1 MYRLPGF
8 PPSNGTVRQVSVP
21 SSARALSTLSHNCY
35 ADAFLLDTGPT
46 HDRTG
51 EQWARAILE
60 GAPAPTRAAAISAW
74 SALGLRLGSTRSDQ
88 LVLGWELRRSA
99 ADFALVA
106 ASSPVGLGRG
116 SLQAPSGDASLRDV
130 RGVEESRSARTLG
143 RGRARASAGGALP
156 SRPGRRPSA
165 GPSPKPARRV
175 TRNQDAAGNRAAHSS
190 SSTCAAL
197 IA

>member
-21 SSARALSTLSHNCY
+21 SSARALSTLSHICY

-106 ASSPVGLGRG
+106 ASSPVGLLAEVLFKRRRET
-116 SLQAPSGDASLRDV
+116 LLFATF
-130 RGVEESRSARTLG
+130 VESTNPGGARTLG
-143 RGRARASAGGALP
+143 RGRARASAGARYLLAQAAGRVRADRR
-156 SRPGRRPSA
+156 SRP
-165 GPSPKPARRV
+165 
-175 TRNQDAAGNRAAHSS
+175 AA
-190 SSTCAAL
+190 
-197 IA
+197 

>member
-21 SSARALSTLSHNCY
+21 SSARALSTLSHICY

-106 ASSPVGLGRG
+106 ASSPVGLLAEVLFKRRRET
-116 SLQAPSGDASLRDV
+116 LLFATF
-130 RGVEESRSARTLG
+130 VESTNPG
-143 RGRARASAGGALP
+143 ARALWAGVAPAHRQGARYLLAQAAGRVRADRR
-156 SRPGRRPSA
+156 SRP
-165 GPSPKPARRV
+165 
-175 TRNQDAAGNRAAHSS
+175 AA
-190 SSTCAAL
+190 
-197 IA
+197 